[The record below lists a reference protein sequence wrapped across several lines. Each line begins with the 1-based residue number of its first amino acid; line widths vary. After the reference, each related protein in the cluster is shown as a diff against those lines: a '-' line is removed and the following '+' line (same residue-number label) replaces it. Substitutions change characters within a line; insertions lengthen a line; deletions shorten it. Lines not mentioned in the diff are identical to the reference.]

1 MAVKLKDTKGNYQIV
16 PNSSEVSGRISE
28 LITSALK
35 EIGLDTYEGN
45 LPEAIQNLSDSLGE
59 KLEKDFAGGT
69 IVKSISLTQDPLTGN
84 VTIRGK
90 LIDPATGAEED
101 YLYEFTVGK
110 GGGDT
115 TEIAKRIQDIEAKIP
130 PAASST
136 NPLVDTQTLNNSVS
150 QMAAERVTYNAE
162 GDPFPTRAAL
172 LSATQFYAKG
182 KLYTPNDHDYTLVEA
197 DEGAPAPFTGGQ
209 TRFEFDGTRWVY
221 SYGINDKPL
230 DSNQL
235 AAVNSGITADKVKE
249 FEGKYSK
256 PEAGIP
262 YEDLA
267 DNVQE
272 TLQKANTALQ
282 PGQETDPTVPAWAK
296 QENPPTYTKEDV
308 GLGNVDNTSDQ
319 DKPVSTAQQEALDT
333 KVDKK
338 EGWDL
343 SENNFTDG
351 NKLFVEQQGPQGLE
365 NLNQKTSS
373 LENQVLLK
381 QNITDESLPTSDKTI
396 VGSINEIFGIIQG
409 ISGEITSG
417 VISVNGRTGVITLSK
432 ADVGLSNVD
441 NTSDMAKPVSTA
453 QQLALDQKVDKEDG
467 KVLSSNDFTDED
479 KSKLDGIE
487 DGANNYVLPSDVVQD
502 SEYVHT
508 DNNYTTLEKTKL
520 SGIEEGAQKNVVL
533 SVAGKTGVI
542 NLDKADVGL
551 NNVDNT
557 SDEDKPVSTL
567 QQAALNNKVDKVA
580 GKGLSTNDYNAA
592 AKQAVEETLPQGI
605 ANNESAISGVSG
617 RVTNIEN
624 LLEPEAGGN
633 QLANHDYVDKAVAT
647 GQSHRVT
654 YNAAGDQFPTKAA
667 LLAAKVFYYQG
678 QEHTLD
684 ANDYTFVTADES
696 APAPYTGG
704 QTRYEYDGT
713 QWNYAYGIGTTPFTE
728 AQQAALDSGVTA
740 AIVAKANSAY
750 QKPSTGI
757 PKADLEQSVQAS
769 LGKADTAIQEEVDP
783 TVPEWAKSPT
793 KPTYTKSEVGLG
805 NVDNTS
811 DLDKPLSTAQQA
823 ALNNKV
829 DKITGKGLSTN
840 DYTTEE
846 KNKLSGIAVGAQ
858 VNVIDEIKV
867 NGVALTP
874 DGKSVNVTVP
884 TTPSDIGAQEELV
897 SGTNIKTI
905 NGQSLLGEGD
915 LDVAGADSVVD
926 LTSDQTIGGTKTFEI
941 SPVVPE
947 KTSAPGND
955 GTAIATEAQ
964 VKVISDI
971 ANSAIKPSDNL
982 NADKLVGTIPETV
995 NFPVL
1000 NQDTIGNAGTAN
1012 KLKTPVNIEI
1022 SGKATAAAKQFDGT
1036 ANINL
1041 EVTSLSQSPADYP
1054 ILNQD
1059 TTGSAAKLSI
1069 PRSLKVNLGS
1079 AADIEFDG
1087 SADAEDIPV
1096 KGRLNFSNLAQG
1108 AGESATQRRVLGTSK
1123 GTTSGDL
1130 ALQAL
1135 DKADVGLSN
1144 VDNIQQ
1150 ATKTEF
1156 NELKARVDNLENLG
1170 NFVGSFATAADLPDT
1185 SSSVPGLTITVND
1198 FATVRQD
1205 ENHSGFVSRYVVS
1218 EIGEDGGLTWN
1229 YDFSIEKVDIS
1240 GKIDKVT
1247 GATGYIP
1254 KFTSNGNLESSGYTP
1269 DQFATDAELAE
1280 EVTKIENGT
1289 TVAGKA
1295 EIATQLESSR
1305 TFRTNLGSTEAV
1317 GFNGTENVSPGVT
1330 GVLPAANGG
1339 TGNTSGKAAGLTKG
1353 AVGSATQPVYFDS
1366 TGNPVQ
1372 ISEALGTLAFKNYP
1386 TVATGGG
1393 VQFMTIDPSGNIGAL
1408 QNAVS
1413 LANENKDGTISSD
1426 QYKFL
1431 DSKMN
1436 AKVFYSNT
1444 NIGVGKQF
1452 SWSSDGSGGY
1462 VKEFTK
1468 EDYNAIGGYTPG
1480 KIAALNIYLPTVRTF
1495 IVLNSDTVVE
1505 TFDSSEIDVKTGN
1518 VRVYSNSQ
1526 VDCLVLIY

>member
-1 MAVKLKDTKGNYQIV
+1 MAVRLKDTKGNYQVV
-16 PNSSEVSGRISE
+16 PNSSEVSKRISE

-45 LPEAIQNLSDSLGE
+45 LSEAIQSLSDSLGE
-59 KLEKDFAGGT
+59 KLEKDFARGT
-69 IVKSISLTQDPLTGN
+69 IVKSISLTQDSLTGD
-84 VTIRGK
+84 VVIKGK
-90 LIDPATGAEED
+90 LIDPSTRAEED

-115 TEIAKRIQDIEAKIP
+115 TETVERIQEIESKIP

-136 NPLVDTQTLNNSVS
+136 NPLVDTQTLNNSIS
-150 QMAAERVTYNAE
+150 QMAAERVTYNAK

-172 LSATQFYAKG
+172 LSATQFYARG
-182 KLYTPNDHDYTLVEA
+182 KLYTPHDHDYTLVKA

-209 TRFEFDGTRWVY
+209 ARFEYDGARWVY
-221 SYGINDKPL
+221 SYGINDKPF
-230 DSNQL
+230 DSNQM
-235 AAVNSGITADKVKE
+235 AAINSGITADKVNE
-249 FEGKYSK
+249 FEDKYSK
-256 PEAGIP
+256 PETGIP

-319 DKPVSTAQQEALDT
+319 NKPVSIAQQEALDT
-333 KVDKK
+333 KVDKR

-396 VGSINEIFGIIQG
+396 VGSINEIFGILQG
-409 ISGEITSG
+409 ISGEISSG
-417 VISVNGRTGVITLSK
+417 VVSVNGRTGIVTLSK
-432 ADVGLSNVD
+432 SDVGLSEVD

-487 DGANNYVLPSDVVQD
+487 AGANNYVLPSDVVQD

-520 SGIEEGAQKNVVL
+520 SGIEEGAQKNVIL

-542 NLDKADVGL
+542 DLSKGDVGL

-557 SDEDKPVSTL
+557 PDADKPISTL
-567 QQAALNNKVDKVA
+567 QQAALDGKVDKVP
-580 GKGLSTNDYNAA
+580 GKGLSTNDYDAA

-605 ANNESAISGVSG
+605 ANNGSAISGVSE
-617 RVTNIEN
+617 RVTDIEN

-633 QLANHDYVDKAVAT
+633 QLADHNYVDQAVT
-647 GQSHRVT
+647 SVQSHRVT

-667 LLAAKVFYYQG
+667 LLAARVFYYQG

-684 ANDYTFVTADES
+684 SHDYTFVTADES

-713 QWNYAYGIGTTPFTE
+713 QWNYAYGIGTTSFTE

-757 PKADLEQSVQAS
+757 PKTDLEQAVQAS
-769 LGKADTAIQEEVDP
+769 LNKADSAIQEETDP
-783 TVPEWAKSPT
+783 TVPEWAKAAT
-793 KPTYTKSEVGLG
+793 KPTYTKSEIGLG

-811 DLDKPLSTAQQA
+811 DLEKPISTAQAA

-829 DKITGKGLSTN
+829 DKVTGKGLSSN

-858 VNVIDEIKV
+858 VNVIDEVKV
-867 NGVALTP
+867 NGVALPP

-884 TTPSDIGAQEELV
+884 TTPSDIGAQEKLV

-915 LDVAGADSVVD
+915 LDVAGGGSVVD
-926 LTSDQTIGGTKTFEI
+926 LSSDQTIGGTKTFEI

-947 KTSAPGND
+947 KTSAPEND

-964 VKVISDI
+964 VKAVSDV
-971 ANSAIKPSDNL
+971 ANSAIKPTDNL
-982 NADKLVGTIPETV
+982 NASKLVGTIPGTV

-1000 NQDTIGNAGTAN
+1000 NQDTTGNAGTADR
-1012 KLKTPVNIEI
+1012 LKTPVNIEI
-1022 SGKATAAAKQFDGT
+1022 SGKATATAKQFDGT

-1041 EVTSLSQSPADYP
+1041 EITSLSQTPADYP
-1054 ILNQD
+1054 IFNQD
-1059 TTGSAAKLSI
+1059 TTGSAAKLSV

-1108 AGESATQRRVLGTSK
+1108 AGESATQRKVLGTSK

-1130 ALQAL
+1130 ALQVL
-1135 DKADVGLSN
+1135 DKSDVGLSN

-1170 NFVGSFATAADLPDT
+1170 NFIGSFATAADLPDT
-1185 SSSVPGLTITVND
+1185 TSSVPGLTITVND

-1205 ENHSGFVSRYVVS
+1205 ENRSGSVSRYVVS
-1218 EIGEDGGLTWN
+1218 EIGEGGGLTWK
-1229 YDFSIEKVDIS
+1229 YDFSIDKVDIS
-1240 GKIDKVT
+1240 GKIDKVA

-1269 DQFATDAELAE
+1269 DQFATDTKLAE
-1280 EVTKIENGT
+1280 EITKIKEGT

-1295 EIATQLESSR
+1295 KMATQLESSR
-1305 TFRTNLGSTEAV
+1305 TLRTNLGSTEAV
-1317 GFNGTENVSPGVT
+1317 GFDGTANVSPGVT
-1330 GVLPAANGG
+1330 GVLPVTNGG
-1339 TGNTSGKAAGLTKG
+1339 TGNTSGKAAGLAKG
-1353 AVGSATQPVYFDS
+1353 AVGSDTQPVYFDD
-1366 TGNPVQ
+1366 TGNPVPT
-1372 ISEALGTLAFKNYP
+1372 ALGTMALKNYP
-1386 TVATGGG
+1386 IVDDGEGI
-1393 VQFMTIDPSGNIGAL
+1393 QFMTIDSEGNIGAA
-1408 QNAVS
+1408 QNSVS
-1413 LANENKDGTISSD
+1413 VANNGKDGIITSN

-1431 DSKMN
+1431 DSKMD
-1436 AKVFYSNT
+1436 AKIFYSNT
-1444 NIGVGKQF
+1444 NIGNGKKF
-1452 SWSSDGSGGY
+1452 IWGSDGSGGY
-1462 VKEFTK
+1462 FKEFTP
-1468 EDYNAIGGYTPG
+1468 EDYKTEGGYIPG
-1480 KIAALNIYLPTVRTF
+1480 QISALKVYLPTVRTF
-1495 IVLNSDTVVE
+1495 IVLNSETSTVVE
-1505 TFDSSEIDVKTGN
+1505 TFDSSEIDVTTGK
-1518 VRVYSNSQ
+1518 VRVYSNSD